1 MRQIN
6 TDVAVIGGGPA
17 GLAAAIS
24 AKKEGIKNVLLIE
37 RAEQLGGLLYQCIHN
52 GFGLQYFNQD
62 LTGPEYAHEF
72 LKMIDQYHIDIY
84 LETMVLNI
92 TPDKEIFA
100 VNSSEGT
107 LIIKAKAIILAMG
120 CRERSRGAI
129 NIPGSRPAGILTAGT
144 AQRFINVE
152 GYFPGKKIV
161 ILGSGDIGMIMARRV
176 TLEGAEV
183 KAIVEILPYIGGL
196 IRNEVQCL
204 KDFEVPLYIKHT
216 VTKIHGNERIKK
228 VTIAEVDSKS
238 RPIKG
243 TEQDIECDTLLLSV
257 GLIPENEVS
266 KTAGVGL
273 SQNTGGP
280 VVDENMQTS
289 IPGIFAAGDVVHVH
303 DLVDYVTLDG
313 EMAGQSAA
321 SYISGKLKSSR
332 RRIKVEEGKNIRYV
346 VPQYISEGGKVT
358 LYMRVGEPA
367 EEAIL
372 KVNPGLF
379 EKKVKKI
386 KPSEMIKIDLDE
398 NKIKNIN
405 SNKIQVEC
413 PILKKEKIENLSEI
427 EEGQEV
433 ICLVCPMACRI
444 RVFTDEQGEVTE
456 IKGHKC
462 KKGIEYAKK
471 EIRNPERVLTAT
483 VRTNDPK
490 QPLLSVRTSKEIP
503 KKLLFD
509 VMIELSKIIVDK
521 PVKVGQV
528 VKNNLLDQQI
538 DIIATVDFPF
548 KYLAKK
554 ENK

>member
-6 TDVAVIGGGPA
+6 TDIAVIGGGPA

-24 AKKEGIKNVLLIE
+24 AKKVGVKKVLIIE
-37 RAEQLGGLLYQCIHN
+37 RAEQLGGLLHQCIHN
-52 GFGLQYFNQD
+52 GFGLQYFNKD
-62 LTGPEYAHEF
+62 LSGPEYAHRF
-72 LKMIDQYHIDIY
+72 LNMMNQYDIDIY

-92 TPDKEIFA
+92 TPDREIFA

-176 TLEGAEV
+176 ILEGAEV
-183 KAIVEILPYIGGL
+183 KAIVEILPNIGGL
-196 IRNEVQCL
+196 IRNEIQCL
-204 KDFEVPLYIKHT
+204 KDFEVPVYIKHT

-228 VTIAEVDSKS
+228 VTIAEVDSKN

-243 TEQDIECDTLLLSV
+243 TEQEIECDTLLLSV

-266 KTAGVGL
+266 KTAGVEL
-273 SQNTGGP
+273 SQNIGGP
-280 VVDENMQTS
+280 VVDENMQTN
-289 IPGIFAAGDVVHVH
+289 IPGIFAAGNVVHVH
-303 DLVDYVTLDG
+303 DLVDYVTLGG
-313 EMAGQSAA
+313 EVAGQSAA

-332 RRIKVEEGKNIRYV
+332 RRIKVEEGENIRYV
-346 VPQYISEGGKVT
+346 VPQYISEEGKVT

-367 EEAIL
+367 EEAML
-372 KVNPGLF
+372 RVNPGLF

-386 KPSEMIKIDLDE
+386 KPSEMIKIDLDKE
-398 NKIKNIN
+398 KIAQLKGD
-405 SNKIQVEC
+405 KIQVEC
-413 PILKKEKIENLSEI
+413 PILKKEKIENLSEA

-444 RVFTDEQGEVTE
+444 QVFTDKKGEVTE
-456 IKGHKC
+456 IKGNKC
-462 KKGIEYAKK
+462 KRGIEYAKK

-483 VRTNDPK
+483 VRTNDSK
-490 QPLLSVRTSKEIP
+490 QPLLSVRTSKEIS
-503 KKLLFD
+503 KKLLFK
-509 VMIELSKIIVDK
+509 VMVELSKIIVDK
-521 PVKVGQV
+521 PVKVGQTI
-528 VKNNLLDQQI
+528 KQDLLGQQI
-538 DIIATVDFPF
+538 DIVSTVDFPF

-554 ENK
+554 EDR

>member
-1 MRQIN
+1 MRQIS

-24 AKKEGIKNVLLIE
+24 AKKAGVKNVLLIE
-37 RAEQLGGLLYQCIHN
+37 RAEQLGGLLHQCIHN
-52 GFGLQYFNQD
+52 GFGLQYFSKD
-62 LTGPEYAHEF
+62 LSGPEYADEF
-72 LKMIDQYHIDIY
+72 LKIIDQYHIDIY
-84 LETMVLNI
+84 LETMALNI

-176 TLEGAEV
+176 ILEGAEV
-183 KAIVEILPYIGGL
+183 KAVVEILPYIGGL
-196 IRNEVQCL
+196 VRNEIQCL
-204 KDFEVPLYIKHT
+204 KDFEVPVYIKHT
-216 VTKIHGNERIKK
+216 VTKIHGNERIEK
-228 VTIAEVDSKS
+228 VTIAEVDSKN

-266 KTAGVGL
+266 KTAGVEL
-273 SQNTGGP
+273 SQNIGGP
-280 VVDENMQTS
+280 VVDENMQTN
-289 IPGIFAAGDVVHVH
+289 IPGIFAAGNVVHVH
-303 DLVDYVTLDG
+303 DLVDYVTLGG
-313 EMAGQSAA
+313 EIAGQSAA

-346 VPQYISEGGKVT
+346 VPQYISEEGKVT

-367 EEAIL
+367 EEAML
-372 KVNPGLF
+372 RVNPGLF
-379 EKKVKKI
+379 EKKVKNI
-386 KPSEMIKIDLDE
+386 KPSEMIKIDLNED
-398 NKIKNIN
+398 KIDNLN
-405 SNKIQVEC
+405 GNKIQIEC
-413 PILKKEKIENLSEI
+413 PILKKEKEENLVEKSQEI
-427 EEGQEV
+427 
-433 ICLVCPMACRI
+433 ICLVCPIACRI
-444 RVFTDEQGEVTE
+444 RVFIDGKGEITE
-456 IKGHKC
+456 IKGYKC
-462 KKGIEYAKK
+462 KKGIEYAEK
-471 EIRNPERVLTAT
+471 EIQNPERVLTAT

-503 KKLLFD
+503 KKLLFE
-509 VMIELSKIIVDK
+509 VMAELSKIIVVH
-521 PVKVGQV
+521 PVKVGQTI
-528 VKNNLLDQQI
+528 KQDLLGQQI
-538 DIIATVDFPF
+538 DIVSTVDFPF

-554 ENK
+554 EDR

>member
-24 AKKEGIKNVLLIE
+24 AKKAGVRSVLLIE
-37 RAEQLGGLLYQCIHN
+37 RAEQLGGLLHQCIHN
-52 GFGLQYFNQD
+52 GFGLQYFNKD
-62 LTGPEYAHEF
+62 LSGPEYAHEF
-72 LKMIDQYHIDIY
+72 LKIIDKYHIDIY

-92 TPDKEIFA
+92 TPDKKIFA

-176 TLEGAEV
+176 ILEGAEV

-216 VTKIHGNERIKK
+216 ITNIQGNERIEK
-228 VTIAEVDSKS
+228 VTIAEVDSKN

-266 KTAGVGL
+266 KTAGVEL
-273 SQNTGGP
+273 SQNIGGP
-280 VVDENMQTS
+280 VVDENMQTN
-289 IPGIFAAGDVVHVH
+289 ILGIFAAGNVVHVH
-303 DLVDYVTLDG
+303 DLVDYVTLAG

-332 RRIKVEEGKNIRYV
+332 RKIKVEEGKNIRYV
-346 VPQYISEGGKVT
+346 VPQYISEGKKVT
-358 LYMRVGEPA
+358 LYMRVSEPA
-367 EEAIL
+367 EEAML
-372 KVNPGLF
+372 RVNPGLF

-386 KPSEMIKIDLDE
+386 KPSEMMKIDLNED
-398 NKIKNIN
+398 KIDNLN
-405 SNKIQVEC
+405 GNKIQIEC
-413 PILKKEKIENLSEI
+413 PILKKEKIENLSEA

-444 RVFTDEQGEVTE
+444 QVFTDEKGEVTE

-462 KKGIEYAKK
+462 KRGIEYAKK
-471 EIRNPERVLTAT
+471 EIQNPERALTAT
-483 VRTNDPK
+483 IRTNDPK

-521 PVKVGQV
+521 PVKVGQTI
-528 VKNNLLDQQI
+528 KQDLLGQQI